1 MEYISLNNGVKMPI
15 LGYGVYQ
22 VTKEECERCVLDAL
36 KVGYRAIDTAQSYF
50 NEEEVGNAIQ
60 KSGIPRE
67 EIFLTTKVWIEHY
80 GYEEAKKSVLESMKK
95 LKTDYLDL
103 VLLHQ
108 PFSDAYGAY
117 HALEELYDEGKIRAI
132 GISNFY
138 VDRMVDFASFNRI
151 KPMVNQVETHIFNQ
165 QKEMKKMLVVYYS
178 WSNRNTK
185 RIAEQL
191 TNRTGAD
198 IARIETAEPYSG
210 SHEDVVEQGKRE
222 VEAGFM
228 PQINPI
234 SVNLADYDV
243 IAIGT
248 PTWWYTMAPAVL
260 TFLTVNDFTGKTVIP
275 FMTNGGWPGHVIKDM
290 KDKCKGAAF
299 AHEMQIQF
307 DSMGK
312 DHLET
317 SEDVITEWIGQIKM
331 EINK

>member
-1 MEYISLNNGVKMPI
+1 MSIRIMDYDFSGMNSEIRISVIGKK
-15 LGYGVYQ
+15 G
-22 VTKEECERCVLDAL
+22 
-36 KVGYRAIDTAQSYF
+36 ID
-50 NEEEVGNAIQ
+50 
-60 KSGIPRE
+60 
-67 EIFLTTKVWIEHY
+67 
-80 GYEEAKKSVLESMKK
+80 
-95 LKTDYLDL
+95 
-103 VLLHQ
+103 
-108 PFSDAYGAY
+108 
-117 HALEELYDEGKIRAI
+117 
-132 GISNFY
+132 
-138 VDRMVDFASFNRI
+138 I
-151 KPMVNQVETHIFNQ
+151 K
-165 QKEMKKMLVVYYS
+165 MKKMLVVYYS
-178 WSNRNTK
+178 WSNGNTK
-185 RIAEQL
+185 KIAEQL
-191 TNRTGAD
+191 ANKTGAD

-222 VEAGFM
+222 VEAGFT
-228 PQINPI
+228 PQINPL

-243 IAIGT
+243 LAIGT

>member
-1 MEYISLNNGVKMPI
+1 
-15 LGYGVYQ
+15 
-22 VTKEECERCVLDAL
+22 
-36 KVGYRAIDTAQSYF
+36 
-50 NEEEVGNAIQ
+50 
-60 KSGIPRE
+60 
-67 EIFLTTKVWIEHY
+67 
-80 GYEEAKKSVLESMKK
+80 
-95 LKTDYLDL
+95 
-103 VLLHQ
+103 
-108 PFSDAYGAY
+108 
-117 HALEELYDEGKIRAI
+117 
-132 GISNFY
+132 
-138 VDRMVDFASFNRI
+138 
-151 KPMVNQVETHIFNQ
+151 
-165 QKEMKKMLVVYYS
+165 MKKMLVVYYS
-178 WSNRNTK
+178 WSNGNTK

-191 TNRTGAD
+191 TNGTGAD
-198 IARIETAEPYSG
+198 IARIETTEPYSG

-260 TFLTVNDFTGKTVIP
+260 TFLTV
-275 FMTNGGWPGHVIKDM
+275 IKDM

-312 DHLET
+312 AHLET